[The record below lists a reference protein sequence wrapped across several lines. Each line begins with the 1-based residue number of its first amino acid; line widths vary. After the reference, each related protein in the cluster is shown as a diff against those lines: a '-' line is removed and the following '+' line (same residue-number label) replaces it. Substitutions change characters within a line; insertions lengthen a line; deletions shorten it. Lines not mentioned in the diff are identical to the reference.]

1 LTIDLDAQGT
11 LTSHVGDNM
20 RRSLVVSLA
29 LAAMVNAPAVAQTC
43 QGLASFSAGQMQVA
57 GSAQFPEGG
66 KVWGGSFSY
75 GMPSGIYAGADL
87 SSLSIDNDGG
97 SSLGI
102 GAHAGY
108 QMKLGRTGKLN
119 LCPVANL
126 ALGMGP
132 DDDDAEINS
141 SSTSAHLGLAL
152 GTEMGANQQLRIIP
166 TAGLGLQYSKFKQEI
181 GGNGGG
187 AGEFEASDTYGLA
200 RVGVGFVFNQ
210 QISVRPTIDIPVGL
224 DNSDPSFGLTVGYN
238 FGSKG
243 VSKARRH

>member
-1 LTIDLDAQGT
+1 
-11 LTSHVGDNM
+11 M

-43 QGLASFSAGQMQVA
+43 QGLASFSAGQLQVV
-57 GSAQFPEGG
+57 GNAQFPEAA
-66 KVWGGSFSY
+66 KIWGASINY

-87 SSLSIDNDGG
+87 SSTSFDNDGG

-108 QMKLGRTGKLN
+108 QMKLGQSGKIN
-119 LCPVANL
+119 LCPVASL

-132 DDDDAEINS
+132 DDDAAELNS
-141 SSTSAHLGLAL
+141 SSTDAHFGIAL
-152 GTEMGANQQLRIIP
+152 GTEMGSTRQLRILP

-181 GGNGGG
+181 GQGQGSEIEGS
-187 AGEFEASDTYGLA
+187 ETYGMA

-210 QISVRPTIDIPVGL
+210 QISVRPTIDIPVGVEGGA
-224 DNSDPSFGLTVGYN
+224 DPVFGLSVGYN

>member
-1 LTIDLDAQGT
+1 
-11 LTSHVGDNM
+11 M

-29 LAAMVNAPAVAQTC
+29 LLAIVRSPAVAQTC

-57 GSAQFPEGG
+57 GNAQFPEGG

-87 SSLSIDNDGG
+87 STTSIDNDGG
-97 SSLGI
+97 SSLGV

-108 QMKLGRTGKLN
+108 QMKLGRTGKVN

-132 DDDDAEINS
+132 DDEANDINS
-141 SSTSAHLGLAL
+141 SQTSAHFGLAL
-152 GTEMGANQQLRIIP
+152 GTEMGATQQLRIVP
-166 TAGLGLQYSKFKQEI
+166 TGGLGLQYSKFKIEDT
-181 GGNGGG
+181 GPGG
-187 AGEFEASDTYGLA
+187 ATIEASETYGLA
-200 RVGVGFVFNQ
+200 RLGVGFVFNQ
-210 QISVRPTIDIPVGL
+210 QISVRPTVDIPVG
-224 DNSDPSFGLTVGYN
+224 SDLITDPTFGLTVGYN
-238 FGSKG
+238 FGTRG

>member
-1 LTIDLDAQGT
+1 
-11 LTSHVGDNM
+11 M

-29 LAAMVNAPAVAQTC
+29 LLAIVRSPAVAQTC

-57 GSAQFPEGG
+57 ANAQFPEGG

-75 GMPSGIYAGADL
+75 GVPSGIYGGADL
-87 SSLSIDNDGG
+87 STTSFDNDGG

-119 LCPVANL
+119 LCPVAKL

-132 DDDDAEINS
+132 DDEAADINAG
-141 SSTSAHLGLAL
+141 TTDVHFGLAL
-152 GTEMGANQQLRIIP
+152 GTEMGSTPRMRILP
-166 TAGLGLQYSKFKQEI
+166 TAGLGLQYTKLKIEDTSP
-181 GGNGGG
+181 GGSTIEGS
-187 AGEFEASDTYGLA
+187 ETYGLA
-200 RVGVGFVFNQ
+200 RLGVGFVFNQ
-210 QISVRPTIDIPVGL
+210 QISVRPTIDIPVG
-224 DNSDPSFGLTVGYN
+224 SDLINDPTFGLSVGYN

-243 VSKARRH
+243 TSRARR